1 MVTRPP
7 RNFQSGFTLIE
18 VIVSTILT
26 GIIFTGIM
34 ATSTITM
41 ERISNN
47 LRVENE
53 ERQMDRAQLEISY
66 FLSRAADYRIFTDEA
81 AARAATPE
89 ESDQGDLLE
98 IFPQFDPLEPLNIE
112 KVTFS
117 LVPTTSKENPKFMVE
132 ITKTGGGVSSYTYS
146 HNLKAVHRVQPGDVP
161 RIFWRRPDGF
171 VEYQWQLDSGY
182 GIESF
187 SNMAIP
193 RASL

>member
-1 MVTRPP
+1 MVKRATRKS
-7 RNFQSGFTLIE
+7 RGGFTLIE
-18 VIVSTILT
+18 VIVSMVLT

-66 FLSRAADYRIFTDEA
+66 FLSRAAEYSIFTDRA
-81 AARAATPE
+81 AAALAERVETE
-89 ESDQGDLLE
+89 TGDYLE
-98 IFPQFDPLEPLNIE
+98 IIPQVDPLEPLGIE
-112 KVTFS
+112 KVVFS
-117 LVPTTSKENPKFMVE
+117 LVDVGGEENPKFTVE
-132 ITKTGGGVSSYTYS
+132 ITKAGGGVSSYTYS
-146 HNLKAVHRVQPGDVP
+146 QNIQAVRRENAGAMA
-161 RIFWRRPDGF
+161 RIFRLRPDGF
-171 VEYQWQLDSGY
+171 VEYQWKLDSGY

>member
-1 MVTRPP
+1 MVL
-7 RNFQSGFTLIE
+7 S
-18 VIVSTILT
+18 

-66 FLSRAADYRIFTDEA
+66 FLSRAAEYRLFSNRA
-81 AARAATPE
+81 AAGGANAT
-89 ESDQGDLLE
+89 ESDSGNYLE
-98 IFPQFDPLEPLNIE
+98 CRPQVDPLEPIDIE
-112 KVTFS
+112 KVVFS
-117 LVPTTSKENPKFMVE
+117 LDEVSPGEKPRFSVE
-132 ITKTGGGVSSYTYS
+132 VTKIGGVVTSYTYS
-146 HNLKAVHRVQPGDVP
+146 QNILAVMTGAGGGAATLFR
-161 RIFWRRPDGF
+161 RRPDGF